1 MVVVGVVVGVCRSSA
16 AVQHLFITTKTQLC
30 KHAEEGGG
38 QERQK
43 WPRERRTGTEDRR
56 RGRRWWWEGGRK
68 QLGFIFMESGVNQ
81 PNSRSG

>member
-1 MVVVGVVVGVCRSSA
+1 MPRRG
-16 AVQHLFITTKTQLC
+16 
-30 KHAEEGGG
+30 GGG

-56 RGRRWWWEGGRK
+56 RGRRWWWEEGGK

-81 PNSRSG
+81 RNSGSGWNEEGSAMLVSDAPGL